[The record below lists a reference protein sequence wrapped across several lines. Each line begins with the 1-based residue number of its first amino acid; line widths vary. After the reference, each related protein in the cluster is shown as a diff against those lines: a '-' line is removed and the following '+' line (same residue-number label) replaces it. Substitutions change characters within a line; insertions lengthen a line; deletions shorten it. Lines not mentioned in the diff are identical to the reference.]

1 MKDELFSET
10 LKVSF
15 CNRLRFLRINRGIS
29 AREMSLALGQNVNYV
44 NLIENGKRLPSMEGF
59 FFICEYFGLTPANF
73 FSEEQN
79 QTETINDT
87 KQENILAVLTRLDS
101 RQLHLLLDFLQSL
114 IP

>member
-10 LKVSF
+10 LKISF
-15 CNRLRFLRINRGIS
+15 CNRLRFLRNKRGIS

-59 FFICEYFGLTPANF
+59 FFICEYFGLAPADF
-73 FSEEQN
+73 FGGEGDEP
-79 QTETINDT
+79 QTGEDAAQ
-87 KQENILAVLTRLDS
+87 QEALAVLSQLDS
-101 RQLHLLLDFLQSL
+101 HQIHLLLGFIQSL